1 MEIVDET
8 KVVQNSDEMNKKE
21 IVWFKDIEYVE
32 PNEREKEMLKGT
44 LNTTELLK
52 SEEEEVVLKTE
63 QELIKEKCTQIK
75 LCALFKMNE
84 KLIQNTSYFSNDKK
98 VRLLELMNEIN
109 VTYSNEK
116 LIEEFNKICALKLF
130 DEKFDSSKYSV

>member
-21 IVWFKDIEYVE
+21 IVWFKDIEYAE

>member
-8 KVVQNSDEMNKKE
+8 KVVQNSDEMNKKD
-21 IVWFKDIEYVE
+21 IVWFKDIEYAE

-44 LNTTELLK
+44 LNATELMK

-63 QELIKEKCTQIK
+63 KELIKEKCTQIK

-98 VRLLELMNEIN
+98 AHLLELMNEIN

-116 LIEEFNKICALKLF
+116 LVDEFNKICALKLF
-130 DEKFDSSKYSV
+130 DEKFDSSQYSV

>member
-21 IVWFKDIEYVE
+21 IVWFKDIEYTE